1 MIQARRRGPS
11 GSAVKP
17 RSILLAITVPV
28 VWGLGIT
35 FTKAALS
42 DFPPVLLMAIRFAVT
57 ALLLVWFV
65 RPPVAILGKLFWI
78 ALISATIQYSLT
90 FYGLKG
96 LDASTAV
103 LVLQLEAP
111 FAVLLAVIFLKERLT
126 LRRILGMLIAF
137 AGVALIAGE
146 PRLQGAYVSF
156 LLVIAGAFTWSIGQV
171 MIRALGIQSGMTLIA
186 WVAVLATPQLFI
198 VAFIIE
204 DVSWALIAGAGWVVW
219 ATIAYLGVIMTA
231 LGYGIWYHLLGRV
244 PVNQVAPYLLLLP
257 VVTVA
262 SGMVLL
268 GETLTPLIAVGGLVV
283 IAGVAV
289 IVIERNPFAPGPAKQ
304 EAD

>member
-1 MIQARRRGPS
+1 MT
-11 GSAVKP
+11 P
-17 RSILLAITVPV
+17 RHILLAISVPLI
-28 VWGLGIT
+28 WGLGVT

-42 DFPPVLLMAIRFAVT
+42 EFPPVLLMAIRFALT

-126 LRRILGMLIAF
+126 LRRVVGMLIAF
-137 AGVALIAGE
+137 AGVALIVGE
-146 PRLQGAYVSF
+146 PRLEGAIDSL
-156 LLVIAGAFTWSIGQV
+156 LLVMSGAFIWAVGQV
-171 MIRALGIQSGMTLIA
+171 MIRALGVASGMTLIA

-198 VAFIIE
+198 AAFIIE
-204 DVSWALIAGAGWVVW
+204 DVSWDLITGAGWVVW

-231 LGYGIWYHLLGRV
+231 LGYGIWYHLLGRL
-244 PVNQVAPYLLLLP
+244 PVNQVAPFLLLLP
-257 VVTVA
+257 VVTVS
-262 SGMVLL
+262 SGIVLL
-268 GETLTPLIAVGGLVV
+268 GETLTPLIALGGLVV
-283 IAGVAV
+283 IVGVAV
-289 IVIERNPFAPGPAKQ
+289 IVIERNPFASVPARQ
-304 EAD
+304 EGE